1 MFAVDHA
8 QRFGD
13 HARRSSDMRR
23 VTIFSVA
30 TSLVALALTASSV
43 FAAAT
48 IHNLNIDFDG
58 LTVTATADVSGLGS
72 TKPATAQLIVL
83 GTAEYNCVNNG
94 GTVVPGH
101 NPQQATAT
109 SPVQDLGNTTN
120 NGRGVVDVEATL
132 SAPQTINARTAGC
145 PNGKTWTANLV
156 SVEVTGA
163 RLILKQQGQT
173 FFDETFDNPNN

>member
-1 MFAVDHA
+1 
-8 QRFGD
+8 
-13 HARRSSDMRR
+13 MRR
-23 VTIFSVA
+23 LKISVA
-30 TSLVALALTASSV
+30 ASLMTLALTAPSV
-43 FAAAT
+43 LAAPT
-48 IHNLNIDFDG
+48 IHDLDVSFDG

-94 GTVVPGH
+94 GTVVPGQ
-101 NPQQATAT
+101 NPQPATAT
-109 SPVQDLGNTTN
+109 SPIQDLGNTVN
-120 NGRGVVDVEATL
+120 NRRGTVDVEATL
-132 SAPQTINARTAGC
+132 SAPSTINAKTAGC